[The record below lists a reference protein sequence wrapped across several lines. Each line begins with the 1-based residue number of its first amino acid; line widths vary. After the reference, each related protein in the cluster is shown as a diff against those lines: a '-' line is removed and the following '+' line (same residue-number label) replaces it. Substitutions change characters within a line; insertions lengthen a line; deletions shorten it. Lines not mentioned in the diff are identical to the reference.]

1 MRKDAIIS
9 NQNYKGINPVLFGCQ
24 KCPPGHSFGPA
35 VRNWFLIHYIVS
47 GTGIFRTET
56 QEYRLHA
63 GEMFVILPGQETYY
77 EADSLSPWHYIWIGF
92 TADTPLP
99 VHLSPVIHAPA
110 AGVIFQKML
119 DCATH
124 EKGRSAFLCARLWEL
139 FTLLLENSVGGEIDY
154 VQYALDCIHSE
165 YVEPITVETIASRL
179 GLNRSYFST
188 LFKLRV
194 GVSPKRY
201 LFEYRMHMA
210 ASLLREERKPVTVTA
225 NSVGYTDIFN
235 FSKMFKQY
243 YGVSPLEYA
252 KHGTKPE

>member
-119 DCATH
+119 DCEGH
-124 EKGRSAFLCARLWEL
+124 GKGRSAFLCARLWEL
-139 FTLLLENSVGGEIDY
+139 FTLLLEKNEEKESDY
-154 VQYALDCIHSE
+154 IQYALDCIHSE

-179 GLNRSYFST
+179 RLNRSYFST
-188 LFKLRV
+188 LFKSKM
-194 GVSPKRY
+194 GISPKRY
-201 LFEYRMHMA
+201 LFEYRMRTA
-210 ASLLREERKPVTVTA
+210 ATLLREEKKSVSVTA
-225 NSVGYTDIFN
+225 NSVGYNDIFN